1 MYKEVKMN
9 VEIDK
14 EILVAVYHLLYSNK
28 WSLDHIPVINQVM
41 VAILPHIKD
50 GEPSHE
56 DKDQKKD

>member
-1 MYKEVKMN
+1 MN
-9 VEIDK
+9 VEINK

-28 WSLDHIPVINQVM
+28 WSLDHIPAINQVM